1 MKPKWLLILSALLAL
16 ALALSAACGDDDDDD
31 DNNDDNDTGEASPA
45 TISGTL
51 YYDGNLNQE
60 DSEILIAI
68 TDEWPMTGAPLYY
81 TTLEIPETGFPFEYS
96 APIDRTGTLYL
107 LAAIDVDPHDVMGMN
122 TDTDPLA
129 IPEDPTTIQ
138 AGDNAGIDFTFLDP
152 DELPTDDDDND
163 NDDNNDTTSDDDDT
177 GPETGLKGNITYA
190 GAATGDTVYL
200 SFFSKYLPG
209 LNVPTGAP
217 DFTFPIPINGKSFE
231 LTYLID
237 LADLTVGEKYLIYCH
252 LDIDGVAEYDSATD
266 PVDKA
271 DPLLIEEGKVKTH
284 DFTLVDP

>member
-1 MKPKWLLILSALLAL
+1 MKAEWLLIFTLLLTL
-16 ALALSAACGDDDDDD
+16 AFAAGLACGDDDDD
-31 DNNDDNDTGEASPA
+31 NDDNDDDTSEDYPA

-51 YYDGNLNQE
+51 YYNGDLNQE
-60 DSEILIAI
+60 GSEILIAL

-81 TTLEIPETGFPFEYS
+81 TTLEIPASGFPFAYS
-96 APIDRTGTLYL
+96 APLDRTGEFYL

-129 IPEDPTTIQ
+129 IPESTTTVQ
-138 AGDNAGIDFTFLDP
+138 AGDNPGVDFTFVNP
-152 DELPTDDDDND
+152 DELPTDDDD
-163 NDDNNDTTSDDDDT
+163 DDNNDNNDAADDDDT
-177 GPETGLKGNITYA
+177 GPETGLQGSITYA
-190 GAATGDTVYL
+190 GAATGDNVYL

-217 DFTFPIPINGKSFE
+217 DFTFPIAANGKSFE

-237 LADLTVGEKYLIYCH
+237 LAELTIGEKYLIYCH
-252 LDIDGVAEYDSATD
+252 LDVDGDPEYDSDTD

-271 DPLLIEEGKVKTH
+271 SPMMIEQGKVKTH